1 MQTDP
6 FDDQPAPANDAS
18 GFFDSGA
25 ASCRFTSIGDAHVG
39 VITDFKES
47 QQRDIKSKEPAF
59 WPDGNPKMM
68 LVVTIQT
75 QERDDQIE
83 DDDGERRL
91 YVNKPSGMFAA
102 IGNAIKMS
110 KGKFAVGGTLAVKY
124 VKNGKPKNPGFSPP
138 KEYIARYTPPGAS
151 VAAEQPR
158 TAQQQYIPASQRGDA
173 PTSNIGAAEQA
184 VKTMR
189 SAAIAAF
196 KAKNPGKTN
205 EELSVPWK
213 EQIKAVFGDRDAIS
227 FSLADWEAV
236 KTAIERPPERQVEAP
251 FGEEVAFDDPS
262 SIPF

>member
-25 ASCRFTSIGDAHVG
+25 ASCRFANIGDTHVG

-47 QQRDIKSKEPAF
+47 QQRNIETSEPAF
-59 WPDGNPKMM
+59 WPDGNKKMM
-68 LVVTIQT
+68 LVITIQT
-75 QERDDQIE
+75 QERDDQID

-91 YVNKPSGMFAA
+91 FVNKPSGMFAA
-102 IGNAIKMS
+102 IANAIKAS
-110 KGKFAVGGTLAVKY
+110 KGKFSIGGTIAVKY
-124 VKNGKPKNPGFSPP
+124 VKNGTPKARGFSAP
-138 KEYIARYTPPGAS
+138 KEYIAKYTPPGATVS
-151 VAAEQPR
+151 APATVP
-158 TAQQQYIPASQRGDA
+158 AQTHANGGSA
-173 PTSNIGAAEQA
+173 PTTNIGAAEQA

-213 EQIKAVFGDRDAIS
+213 EQIKAVFGDRNAIS
-227 FSLADWEAV
+227 FSAADWEAV

-251 FGEEVAFDDPS
+251 FGEEAVFDES